1 VVFYLT
7 YKVEPD
13 KVKKTLAHLVRC
25 ETFIR
30 YTLMQKQMNMLCLSY
45 RSELFEHKMS
55 YIRLLSTPSKAT
67 IPAWNIENVSHHQ
80 RLRYQ
85 LGILRT
91 SHTIKGYDSSLEYWE
106 RLRLIV
112 YMLRQKSLHYK
123 TDGSNP
129 ARDCVFNCLY
139 EHIY

>member
-1 VVFYLT
+1 MKPFKKTSKKSFRIVKLLSHGLLKLVCKNHENTIRDGLYVFFKPVVFYLA

-67 IPAWNIENVSHHQ
+67 IPAWNIENVS
-80 RLRYQ
+80 
-85 LGILRT
+85 G
-91 SHTIKGYDSSLEYWE
+91 
-106 RLRLIV
+106 
-112 YMLRQKSLHYK
+112 
-123 TDGSNP
+123 
-129 ARDCVFNCLY
+129 
-139 EHIY
+139 